1 MKLEVNNGGSIKLEQ
16 LDDGNVHVTLLDG
29 QGRHRRQYIIKQS
42 EMVTMLN
49 WYTYQT
55 SEGNTDLV
63 Y

>member
-16 LDDGNVHVTLLDG
+16 LEDGNIKTTILDG

-49 WYTYQT
+49 WHTYQMN
-55 SEGNTDLV
+55 EGNTDLV